1 MNFLISRSGER
12 YGPYSQDQIREGLE
26 EGWLA
31 LEDLVWHEELPE
43 WRRLDQVFEVQRFA
57 DGGVDAQ
64 GFPKASPIAPFAAE
78 PASNLP
84 ARTQVLKKKTAPLR
98 TRPSSP
104 EEVGLGSAEPGLP
117 NRKPRST
124 KWLVPLSVIAGA
136 GVVLGCGVVL
146 WPGLKGE
153 IARVLSHSR

>member
-31 LEDLVWHEELPE
+31 LEDMVWHEELPE
-43 WRRLDQVFEVQRFA
+43 WQRLDQVFEVQRVA
-57 DGGVDAQ
+57 DGGADAR
-64 GFPKASPIAPFAAE
+64 GFPKASPVAPFAAE

-84 ARTQVLKKKTAPLR
+84 ARTQVLKKKSAPPR

-104 EEVGLGSAEPGLP
+104 EEGLGSAQPGLP
-117 NRKPRST
+117 NRKRGSK
-124 KWLVPLSVIAGA
+124 KWLVLLSVIAGA
-136 GVVLGCGVVL
+136 GVLLGCGVVL
-146 WPGLKGE
+146 WPGLKGG
-153 IARVLSHSR
+153 IARVLPLSR